1 VVELVRQVGL
11 ADKVGLVEKVVIP
24 VQRMIEIYVRLPA
37 KVRKGL
43 VEKEGMAGKEEMV
56 VTVLLSPSGIP
67 GSILAQ
73 ISNRLLFMERLVHQE
88 PVALAVPVQVRI
100 WGLAIPVVR
109 VVRVQPLMLL
119 SGRNLRSPDETI
131 C

>member
-1 VVELVRQVGL
+1 MVGL

-67 GSILAQ
+67 GLTLAQ

-88 PVALAVPVQVRI
+88 PVALAVPVRAQT

-109 VVRVQPLMLL
+109 VVRVQPLLL
-119 SGRNLRSPDETI
+119 ISGRNLRSPDETI